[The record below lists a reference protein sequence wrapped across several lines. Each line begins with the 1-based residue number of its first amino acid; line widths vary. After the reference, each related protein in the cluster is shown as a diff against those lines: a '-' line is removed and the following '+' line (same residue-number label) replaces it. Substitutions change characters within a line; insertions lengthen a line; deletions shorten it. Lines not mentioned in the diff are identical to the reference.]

1 MQLRGIHMEK
11 NSELLKEIYNM
22 LKVLTDGQEQ
32 LQKDIK
38 ELREEQKRLKEEV
51 KFSNFVLHNMGLRN
65 EIAN

>member
-1 MQLRGIHMEK
+1 MDK
-11 NSELLKEIYNM
+11 DNDLLKEMYSM
-22 LKVLTDGQEQ
+22 LKVLAEGQEQ

-51 KFSNFVLHNMGLRN
+51 KFSNYVLHNMGLRN